1 MDGNMQIT
9 KETLSD
15 AINSC
20 GLSNKEIEEGVLAL
34 IDIEL
39 SQNERPINQQLIDE
53 CYDLLHKLRYCASE
67 SVQISNPTMPIYLN
81 MKRRRCGHKIQKY
94 GLRVAAILILVF
106 LSGILG
112 EMLIPNDYLIANPSK
127 DEQQLQIE
135 GRSIE
140 GTFIQE
146 GLADPSNA
154 ISIINTRA
162 FDDIVDVMGFV
173 PEVPTWLPQGWNAQT
188 YYATKSRFASKMSIE
203 YSQGNNEHLIKY
215 AVTAFPDVSQA
226 ENEFEQSKNGD
237 MFVWNSRSVYVAN
250 NIDNLVVIWLEGTNC
265 YSIVGSLTL
274 EEAKMIVES
283 LQRSN

>member
-67 SVQISNPTMPIYLN
+67 SVQISNPTMPIRLSTQ
-81 MKRRRCGHKIQKY
+81 RRRRKYKILKY
-94 GLRVAAILILVF
+94 GLRIAAILILVF
-106 LSGILG
+106 LGGILG

-154 ISIINTRA
+154 TNIINTSA
-162 FDDIVDVMGFV
+162 FDDMVDVMGFV

-188 YYATKSRFASKMSIE
+188 YYATKSRFASKMSVR
-203 YSQGNNEHLIKY
+203 YTHDEHNYVIKY
-215 AVTAFPDVSQA
+215 TVTSYGDVLQA
-226 ENEFEQSKNGD
+226 ENEFEQSKNGK
-237 MFVWNSRSVYVAN
+237 VYIWNDRDVYVTN
-250 NIDNLVVIWLEGTNC
+250 NIDNLVAVWLDETIC
-265 YSIVGSLTL
+265 YSLVGPFSL
-274 EEAKMIVES
+274 EEARLIVDS
-283 LQRSN
+283 LQRRN